1 LLKKRGTAGLIDVA
15 YLDEAGFAM
24 TLPVCYSWF
33 PIGERLCIPYEAPQG
48 RRVNAIGAYFSDGP
62 LAGRFVYQT
71 WASLPP
77 HARNAKRKTAEQVA
91 HDYGLTLDE
100 IGPIDAVR
108 LLAFFWHI
116 ADRPADAGADW
127 KRERPLMI
135 VLDNYSVHK
144 SQTIQEA
151 VVALEAADI
160 FLVYLP
166 SYSPELSKIEP
177 IWNDV
182 KHHYLTKRSY
192 EQVDDLKRATDTAL
206 ADKAADLLKQHE
218 SAAEAERVALNLLNI
233 SGLEVSASEATDLVP
248 TVKRSK
254 KPPPDVGKRRHPQP
268 ETTNIQRMA
277 A

>member
-1 LLKKRGTAGLIDVA
+1 MIDVI

-24 TLPVCYSWF
+24 TLPVCYSWY

-48 RRVNAIGAYFSDGP
+48 RRVNALGAYFSHGP

-77 HARNAKRKTAEQVA
+77 HARKAKRKTPQQVA
-91 HDYGLTLDE
+91 QDYGLSLDE
-100 IGPIDAVR
+100 IGPIDAQR
-108 LLAFFWHI
+108 LLAFFWHL
-116 ADRPADAGADW
+116 AERPADAAADW

-144 SQTIQEA
+144 SQTIQDA
-151 VVALEAADI
+151 IPLLEACDI

-182 KHHYLTKRSY
+182 KHHYLTTRSY
-192 EQVDDLKRATDTAL
+192 EEVVDLKRATEEAL
-206 ADKAADLLKQHE
+206 ARKAAHLLQQHQGA
-218 SAAEAERVALNLLNI
+218 SQAEAVQTLQP
-233 SGLEVSASEATDLVP
+233 GVSAVELNALEATELA
-248 TVKRSK
+248 TTAKRLQ
-254 KPPPDVGKRRHPQP
+254 KPPHPDVGKRRQAQP
-268 ETTNIQRMA
+268 RTTNIQRLA

>member
-1 LLKKRGTAGLIDVA
+1 MIDVA

-48 RRVNAIGAYFSDGP
+48 RRVNALGAYFSHGP

-77 HARNAKRKTAEQVA
+77 HARKAKRKTPEQVA
-91 HDYGLTLDE
+91 HDYGLTVDE
-100 IGPIDAVR
+100 IGPIDAAR
-108 LLAFFWHI
+108 LLAFFWHL
-116 ADRPADAGADW
+116 ADRPENAPADW

-144 SQTIQEA
+144 SETIQNA

-182 KHHYLTKRSY
+182 KHHYLTTRSY
-192 EQVDDLKRATDTAL
+192 EEVVDLKRATEAAL
-206 ADKAADLLKQHE
+206 ARKAADLLASQQSAVE
-218 SAAEAERVALNLLNI
+218 SEAFETSPLGGSLLEQRASEGAEAE
-233 SGLEVSASEATDLVP
+233 P
-248 TVKRSK
+248 TAKRPK
-254 KPPPDVGKRRHPQP
+254 KPPRLDEGRRGQAQP
-268 ETTNIQRMA
+268 KTTNFQRLA

>member
-1 LLKKRGTAGLIDVA
+1 MT

-48 RRVNAIGAYFSDGP
+48 RRVNALGAYFSHGP
-62 LAGRFVYQT
+62 LSGRFVYQT

-77 HARNAKRKTAEQVA
+77 HARNAKRKTPEQVA
-91 HDYGLTLDE
+91 ADYHLTLEE
-100 IGPIDAVR
+100 IGAIDAAR
-108 LLAFFWHI
+108 LLAFFWHL
-116 ADRPADAGADW
+116 AERPAEAAPDW

-151 VVALEAADI
+151 VPLLEAADI

-182 KHHYLTKRSY
+182 KHHYLTTRSY
-192 EQVDDLKRATDTAL
+192 KEVGDLKRATEDAL
-206 ADKAADLLKQHE
+206 ARKAVDLLAVHPR
-218 SAAEAERVALNLLNI
+218 AAEAEEEHAPLRHSDWELR
-233 SGLEVSASEATDLVP
+233 ASEGAAP
-248 TVKRSK
+248 MPAAKRVK
-254 KPPPDVGKRRHPQP
+254 KPPHPDVGKRGQAQP
-268 ETTNIQRMA
+268 ETTNIQRLA

>member
-1 LLKKRGTAGLIDVA
+1 
-15 YLDEAGFAM
+15 M

-48 RRVNAIGAYFSDGP
+48 RRVNALGAYFSHGP

-77 HARNAKRKTAEQVA
+77 HARNAKRKTPEQVA
-91 HDYGLTLDE
+91 ASYGLTLDA
-100 IGPIDAVR
+100 IGPIDAAR
-108 LLAFFWHI
+108 LLAFFWHL
-116 ADRPADAGADW
+116 AERPMNAPADW
-127 KRERPLMI
+127 KRARPLMI

-151 VVALEAADI
+151 VGALEAADI

-166 SYSPELSKIEP
+166 SYAPELSSIEP

-182 KHHYLTKRSY
+182 KYHYLPTRSY
-192 EQVDDLKRATDTAL
+192 TEVGALKEATDAAL
-206 ADKAADLLKQHE
+206 ARKAADLLAQQQRR
-218 SAAEAERVALNLLNI
+218 AEAEEAAAACAGKDGDRRAL
-233 SGLEVSASEATDLVP
+233 EAAERIP
-248 TVKRSK
+248 PAQRSK
-254 KPPPDVGKRRHPQP
+254 KPPPHAVGRGGQAKPK
-268 ETTNIQRMA
+268 TTNIQRLA